1 MGVRRA
7 VDIVLD
13 VAQRRDSEKIYTYG
27 PLIHNPQT
35 VEILRKRGIIP
46 ADDIG
51 EIEEGTI
58 VIRAHGISPHERK
71 EIERKKVEII
81 DATCPKVVR
90 VQTIIK
96 KHASSGYTV
105 LIVGD
110 KKHPEVD
117 GLLGYSDDKG
127 VVIKNRDEVDALPDL
142 DKVCVVAQTTQN
154 TQEYK
159 DIVDRITKKF
169 PNTVV
174 FNTICDSTEKRQVE
188 VRELSSKMDVMLV
201 VGGRNSA
208 NTKRLAMISEQQG
221 TPTFHVEIADELK
234 KIPLDRYDEIGISA
248 GASTP
253 NWIIEKVVDY
263 IAGYQGE
270 KKKGRIGKLLNLWT
284 STVITDIYSAV
295 GAGCLTLTSMFL
307 QRLSVNVLNILTASL
322 FVYSMHTLNRFIDR
336 KQSSIIS
343 SFREESYLKHEK
355 VYISVAIIS
364 LVLALTFSFITGLV
378 PFLLLFLISCLGVLY
393 NAQILPQSWRF
404 KRIKDLP
411 GSKNVSI
418 AAAWGIVTAVV
429 PQIGTTLSITPAT
442 IVAFLFTF
450 VIVFFRSAIS
460 DMIDIQSDRL
470 IGKETIPVVIGE
482 EKTRKLIMVTSLLM
496 AVVLVM
502 TYPAGWTSS
511 LSFVLLL
518 CVFYIWICFKLYDKR
533 AEFSGVVLEG
543 LLETNYIIAGLST
556 FLWFILV

>member
-1 MGVRRA
+1 
-7 VDIVLD
+7 
-13 VAQRRDSEKIYTYG
+13 
-27 PLIHNPQT
+27 
-35 VEILRKRGIIP
+35 
-46 ADDIG
+46 
-51 EIEEGTI
+51 
-58 VIRAHGISPHERK
+58 
-71 EIERKKVEII
+71 
-81 DATCPKVVR
+81 
-90 VQTIIK
+90 
-96 KHASSGYTV
+96 
-105 LIVGD
+105 
-110 KKHPEVD
+110 
-117 GLLGYSDDKG
+117 
-127 VVIKNRDEVDALPDL
+127 
-142 DKVCVVAQTTQN
+142 
-154 TQEYK
+154 
-159 DIVDRITKKF
+159 
-169 PNTVV
+169 
-174 FNTICDSTEKRQVE
+174 
-188 VRELSSKMDVMLV
+188 
-201 VGGRNSA
+201 
-208 NTKRLAMISEQQG
+208 MISEQQG

-234 KIPLDRYDEIGISA
+234 KIPLDRYDNIGISA

-263 IAGYQGE
+263 IAGYQVE

-295 GAGCLTLTSMFL
+295 GAGCLALTSMFL
-307 QRLSVNVLNILTASL
+307 QRLNVNVLNILTASL

-378 PFLLLFLISCLGVLY
+378 PFLLLLLISCLGVLY

-429 PQIGTTLSITPAT
+429 PQIGTNLSITPAM

-470 IGKETIPVVIGE
+470 VGKETIPVVIGE

-502 TYPAGWTSS
+502 AYPAGWTSS
-511 LSFVLLL
+511 LSFILLL

-543 LLETNYIIAGLST
+543 LLETNYIIAGLSA